1 MNQQNV
7 LGYKPTC
14 YEAVVIA
21 LKENPEAGLK
31 FADYPEFAKRGHSE
45 QEFDDWVLH
54 SRLSLYIGKFGGN
67 DNAKKAYIQAL
78 IKFVKVQTRE
88 NEVER
93 RQAAAA
99 IGKEI
104 EGITVIEWNAASRQ
118 IPKYR
123 LFPNE
128 LKALKKAEEFGRGKK
143 VRLKYQDKFG
153 EKEAFCYPYKKIPC
167 NEGGRPDVIVA
178 FSGHQQTGTKLV
190 EAYYHYMYHAYMK
203 NIDMPEVYIASLGLT
218 DNQGLTDWNPEFCFR
233 KFHEYGMYFAH
244 ARFGGLPQGLLDKLR
259 MEDVKDTSTE
269 ENIGFLIETLNR
281 YNLSDVN
288 LIFLGYPVYQ
298 MRIMTE
304 FAKGFA
310 TRENAPNVHI
320 RIADIAPKKFD
331 DEDELLTALV
341 QDKLSQE
348 EFYSLY
354 DFDTFRILSYDRF
367 DAQLFDLISNCCA
380 NILRQ
385 TTGENATR
393 FPLPGRESLPDE
405 LKPLLQLALAYSYKN
420 IPHELCGTDENVAL
434 ALKLNRSTMLWQHD
448 CGYSGEIQDKQQ
460 VYYAIE
466 TNQKLIKEG
475 LVSVKLLTEG
485 PDMEEEEF
493 VDKLFEFYEETM
505 SRE

>member
-14 YEAVVIA
+14 YEAIVIA
-21 LKENPEAGLK
+21 LKENPEISPK

-45 QEFDDWVLH
+45 KEFNDWVLH
-54 SRLSLYIGKFGGN
+54 SRLSLYVSKFGGN

-78 IKFVKVQTRE
+78 IKFVNAQTPE
-88 NEVER
+88 NEAKR

-99 IGKEI
+99 IGKDT
-104 EGITVIEWNAASRQ
+104 EGIAVIEWSAASRP

-123 LFPNE
+123 LFPHE

-190 EAYYHYMYHAYMK
+190 EAYYHYMHNAYMK
-203 NIDMPEVYIASLGLT
+203 NIIPMVFIASLGLT
-218 DNQGLTDWNPEFCFR
+218 DNQGLTDWNPKFTFR

-244 ARFGGLPQGLLDKLR
+244 ASFGGLPQGLLNDLQ

-288 LIFLGYPVYQ
+288 LIFLSYPVYQ
-298 MRIMTE
+298 MRTMTE

-331 DEDELLTALV
+331 DEDELLSAMA
-341 QDKLSQE
+341 QDKLSQQ

-380 NILRQ
+380 NILLQ

-393 FPLPGRESLPDE
+393 FPLPNHENLPEE

-420 IPHELCGTDENVAL
+420 IPHELCGTDETVAL
-434 ALKLNRSTMLWQHD
+434 ALKLSRSTMLRQHD

-460 VYYAIE
+460 MYYAVE
-466 TNQKLIKEG
+466 TNRKLLKEG
-475 LVSVKLLTEG
+475 LVSIELLTEG
-485 PDMEEEEF
+485 PDMKEDEF
-493 VDKLFEFYEETM
+493 IYELFEFYNQTTP
-505 SRE
+505 RE